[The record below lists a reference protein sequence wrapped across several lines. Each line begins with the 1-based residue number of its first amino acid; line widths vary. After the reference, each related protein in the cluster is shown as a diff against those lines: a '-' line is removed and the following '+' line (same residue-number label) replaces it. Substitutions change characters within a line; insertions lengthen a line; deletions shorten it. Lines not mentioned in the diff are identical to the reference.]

1 LRTADWIALRLLPP
15 VAAAY
20 IRLLRRTGR
29 FELRGAEVLDEC
41 RAREGRYILAFWH
54 SRWVLMPY
62 SYPGGR
68 MAVLLSQHR
77 DAEILARV
85 LSRFRLSTAR
95 GSTTRGGAE
104 GVRAIVRMTRDG
116 YDVGIAPDGPRGPRR
131 RVQPGTIVV
140 ARLTGLPIVPVAYSA
155 APARRLRSWDG
166 TLVPRPFARG
176 LFVYGTPIRVA
187 RDADDTEEER
197 LRAALEAEL
206 DRITDL
212 ADRETGLPPE
222 PARTEAEPG

>member
-1 LRTADWIALRLLPP
+1 MLADWIRFRLLPP

-20 IRLLRRTGR
+20 IKLLWRTGR
-29 FELRGAEVLDEC
+29 YARRGAEVLDEC
-41 RAREGRYILAFWH
+41 RAREGRYLLAFWH

-62 SYPGGR
+62 SYPGGK

-85 LSRFRLSTAR
+85 LGRFGLATAR
-95 GSTTRGGAE
+95 GSSTRGGAE
-104 GVRAIVRMTRDG
+104 GVREIVRRTRAG

-166 TLVPRPFARG
+166 TLVPRLFARG
-176 LFVYGTPIRVA
+176 VFVYGTPIRVG
-187 RDADDTEEER
+187 RDADESEEEYQR
-197 LRAALEAEL
+197 VALEAEL

-212 ADRETGLPPE
+212 VDQETGLGVE
-222 PARTEAEPG
+222 PARAETAPA